1 MFLRIWYD
9 KSAEE
14 VKSYNEKGRGGEMKK
29 KLAIIG
35 TVTLLGVGAVSLSSP
50 EWRANTIFATARDK
64 QLSWLKEHEEEIIAW
79 VQVKHPKIK
88 SIQFEWN
95 TMEVAPISNGV
106 SIVGYNLSVE
116 GKFNEDSKT
125 VIFIDFNL
133 TKSDDIPSMSKIRMN
148 QPPSIEKGNGVYIF
162 D

>member
-1 MFLRIWYD
+1 
-9 KSAEE
+9 
-14 VKSYNEKGRGGEMKK
+14 MKK

-35 TVTLLGVGAVSLSSP
+35 TIALLGVGGFTVFNLNNPS
-50 EWRANTIFATARDK
+50 WRENTIFATAKDK
-64 QLSWLKEHEEEIIAW
+64 QLAWLKEHEEEIVAW

>member
-14 VKSYNEKGRGGEMKK
+14 VKSYNEKDRDGEMKK

-35 TVTLLGVGAVSLSSP
+35 TVALLGVGAVVLNNQ
-50 EWRANTIFATARDK
+50 EWRANTIFATAKDK
-64 QLSWLKEHEEEIIAW
+64 QLAWLKEHEKQIVAW

-88 SIQFEWN
+88 SIQFDWN
-95 TMEVAPISNGV
+95 TMTVEPISNGV
-106 SIVGYNLSVE
+106 STVGYNLSVE
-116 GKFNEDSKT
+116 GKFNQDSKT

-148 QPPSIEKGNGVYIF
+148 QPPSIEKGKGLYIYE
-162 D
+162 

>member
-14 VKSYNEKGRGGEMKK
+14 VKSYNEKDRDGEMKK

-148 QPPSIEKGNGVYIF
+148 QPPSIEKGKGLYIYE
-162 D
+162 